1 MAGSVAAGLLAGF
14 AASPMPGSAATMRG
28 AMNELRP
35 HPSLKPAWLIAGLGL
50 LALLAWDASGLD
62 LAVIRPWAGSDGFP
76 WREHWLTRDVFHQ
89 GGRALAGLVIAF
101 MIVLNLWRGLLPEMT
116 RRERLWWLGTSL
128 VCLLLIPLLKR
139 QSLTSCP
146 WDLNEFGG
154 LARYVSHWRFG
165 VADGGPGHCFP
176 SGHASSAFA
185 FFAGFFAMRRAYPRA
200 ALGFLIALLICG
212 AGYGWAQMARGAHYP
227 SHTLWTMAI
236 CWVLTT
242 ASAQGLLRSRHA
254 Q

>member
-1 MAGSVAAGLLAGF
+1 MN
-14 AASPMPGSAATMRG
+14 AASSTPSTAATPS
-28 AMNELRP
+28 AF
-35 HPSLKPAWLIAGLGL
+35 SLKPAWLIAGLGL
-50 LALLAWDASGLD
+50 LALLAWDAGGLD

-101 MIVLNLWRGLLPEMT
+101 MVVLNLWRGLLPAMT

-139 QSLTSCP
+139 QSLSSCP

-154 LARYVSHWRFG
+154 MAQYVSHWRFG

-185 FFAGFFAMRRAYPRA
+185 FLAGFFAMRRAYPQLAR
-200 ALGFLIALLICG
+200 GFLVGVLICG
-212 AGYGWAQMARGAHYP
+212 ACYGWAQMARGAHYP
-227 SHTLWTMAI
+227 SHTMWTAWI
-236 CWVLTT
+236 CWTLTT
-242 ASAQGLLRSRHA
+242 ASAQWLLSGKRS